1 MSDAAH
7 IDSQAG
13 RPKLTLPI
21 TPRTLNSVS
30 SSNYEDTYGS
40 HEESYNTDVVF
51 RDTNE
56 VDHDVCSP
64 GKRDEH
70 RRRFESFESWD
81 SASDSCSS
89 RDGALSDGVDE
100 GNMLF
105 MSYEAS
111 HELRE
116 LRATREVQHYGGMR
130 VFRGLWGMVFY
141 IGPHWYAI
149 LVMIGVILGIGFGFT
164 FMLTPGLQLSETQ
177 QKLQKFIGTFLTMI
191 SLLTFLRC
199 ALVSDPGIL
208 QAYPEEANDTDDIGE
223 EQWLPS
229 HGMIYCRRCKVMQ
242 RKGTLHCEYCR
253 VCIDEFDHH
262 CPWIGKCVG
271 GGNVTDF
278 YIVEHYHP
286 ANIYRYRPLQ
296 LCDSDFVAF
305 KKNWGG
311 ESSKGVR
318 GSNADQVHTH

>member
-1 MSDAAH
+1 MGFGSNHLACTLIINNCIIVVMSRMLLFMTLR
-7 IDSQAG
+7 Q
-13 RPKLTLPI
+13 RPKHHTQYILSRCILCIETSIGEYLLRRIIRSIYLVRLSPVI
-21 TPRTLNSVS
+21 AIFAQ
-30 SSNYEDTYGS
+30 
-40 HEESYNTDVVF
+40 ESYNTDVVF

-141 IGPHWYAI
+141 IGPHW
-149 LVMIGVILGIGFGFT
+149 
-164 FMLTPGLQLSETQ
+164 
-177 QKLQKFIGTFLTMI
+177 
-191 SLLTFLRC
+191 
-199 ALVSDPGIL
+199 
-208 QAYPEEANDTDDIGE
+208 
-223 EQWLPS
+223 
-229 HGMIYCRRCKVMQ
+229 
-242 RKGTLHCEYCR
+242 
-253 VCIDEFDHH
+253 
-262 CPWIGKCVG
+262 
-271 GGNVTDF
+271 
-278 YIVEHYHP
+278 
-286 ANIYRYRPLQ
+286 
-296 LCDSDFVAF
+296 
-305 KKNWGG
+305 
-311 ESSKGVR
+311 
-318 GSNADQVHTH
+318 